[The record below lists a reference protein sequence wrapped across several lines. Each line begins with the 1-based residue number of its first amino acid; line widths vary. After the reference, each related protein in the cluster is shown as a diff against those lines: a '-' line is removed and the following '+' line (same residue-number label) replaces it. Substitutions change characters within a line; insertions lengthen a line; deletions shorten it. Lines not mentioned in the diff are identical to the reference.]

1 MFPCSKGNFI
11 RAYQVT
17 ILKTLGST
25 FFHALWLLATFT
37 HLWYAQWE
45 QTSKSNLE
53 CNLYLLPM
61 SPVPK
66 HEHTSWHKGTP
77 SHRFP
82 GIYFWVGFSDSTVIP
97 CPWARDNCTIWET
110 HSKVNSWKPMW
121 WGTFMPG
128 GVLMFWDWRHWQEI
142 KIAFQIRFRS
152 LLPLCIPKVGKCCK
166 QSECVEK
173 CAA

>member
-1 MFPCSKGNFI
+1 MFPSAKMKVN
-11 RAYQVT
+11 
-17 ILKTLGST
+17 GST

-97 CPWARDNCTIWET
+97 CPWAKDNCTIWET
-110 HSKVNSWKPMW
+110 VVNVHMYIQVQPVSINPIVMSMWISDRINWIISK
-121 WGTFMPG
+121 
-128 GVLMFWDWRHWQEI
+128 
-142 KIAFQIRFRS
+142 RS
-152 LLPLCIPKVGKCCK
+152 TLIFSRITSN
-166 QSECVEK
+166 QSIYDDE
-173 CAA
+173 